1 MIDPNDLPKFDAGTY
16 QKPLG
21 ALAEVL
27 ALKLSREA
35 TKLIRPAYAAIDMHV
50 MLRVTMRA
58 YDLLHY
64 INADERREKDT
75 DWRLSYTISSLPL
88 IRNMIDCLYNI
99 TAILQDPGVNAPW
112 YRRSGYRKAFLA
124 LEEDK
129 ERYGGQAKWDDW
141 IDASRRALD
150 FAMRDAGLTIAE
162 VMAEKPWPTFRQVCE

>member
-1 MIDPNDLPKFDAGTY
+1 MPVVIGFISQKGGVSKSTLARLTAREYANVGQVLYHGAMIDPNDLPKFDAGTY

-99 TAILQDPGVNAPW
+99 TAILQDP
-112 YRRSGYRKAFLA
+112 
-124 LEEDK
+124 E
-129 ERYGGQAKWDDW
+129 
-141 IDASRRALD
+141 
-150 FAMRDAGLTIAE
+150 
-162 VMAEKPWPTFRQVCE
+162 